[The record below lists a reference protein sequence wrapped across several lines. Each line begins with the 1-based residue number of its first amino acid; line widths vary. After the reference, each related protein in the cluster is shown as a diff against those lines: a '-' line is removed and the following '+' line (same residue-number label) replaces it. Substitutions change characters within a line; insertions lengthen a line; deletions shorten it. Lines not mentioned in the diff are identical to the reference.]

1 MPRGSHTKCPP
12 PHSVHSQHSNATL
25 TAAHC
30 VCAAGMCVQ
39 TSFDFATLDVS
50 FHEDTGGPAGGLI
63 MLTMIDVT
71 VAERNKEL
79 VARRYE
85 LAYNE
90 KAADS
95 ELIEFFASYVEE
107 SPKSVPVPGE
117 QPTPASSLLTRAV
130 CCCCCFFFSPHLTPF
145 FPPRTP

>member
-1 MPRGSHTKCPP
+1 
-12 PHSVHSQHSNATL
+12 
-25 TAAHC
+25 
-30 VCAAGMCVQ
+30 MCVQ
-39 TSFDFATLDVS
+39 TSFDFAALDVS

-117 QPTPASSLLTRAV
+117 HPPAPSLLTRAV
-130 CCCCCFFFSPHLTPF
+130 CCCCCCFSHLTS
-145 FPPRTP
+145 PPSRTP